1 MFRLSYLL
9 FIWMQ
14 RSRKLLHLFSIKSK
28 HLCQNFK
35 KIEKPCMGKSRK
47 RIKAGKKNIQK
58 RHDANKNNEIDYEAS
73 SAGDDDEYQPSI
85 KCRRKFQN
93 QRSMCYMEIGVLE
106 SMFSKYATCRA
117 CNQGTLDIDI
127 TQYNKLN
134 AHIILVC
141 NYCEIEHRE
150 WTGPKNFNESALM
163 AAKYSGIKTGQLEN
177 FARLTNM
184 GFTNDNG
191 KHFAVNLFKENT
203 QEMNRDL
210 NIKLDEMKK
219 DDEQKLLEEI
229 LADKTAEVEFAA
241 DGMYPIRSNS
251 GICVSSI
258 MAKRNGQPKII
269 GKT

>member
-14 RSRKLLHLFSIKSK
+14 RSRKLLHPFSIKSK
-28 HLCQNFK
+28 HFCQNFK

-58 RHDANKNNEIDYEAS
+58 RHDANKNNEIEYEAS

-141 NYCEIEHRE
+141 NYCGIEHRE

-184 GFTNDNG
+184 GFTNGNG

-219 DDEQKLLEEI
+219 DDEQKFLEEI

-258 MAKRNGQPKII
+258 MAKRNGQTKII